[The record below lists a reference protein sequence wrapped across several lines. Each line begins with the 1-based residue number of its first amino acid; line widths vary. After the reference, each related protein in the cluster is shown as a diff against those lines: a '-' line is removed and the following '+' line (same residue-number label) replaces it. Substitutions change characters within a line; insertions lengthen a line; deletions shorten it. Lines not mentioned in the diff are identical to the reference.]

1 MGSRNKQAGPG
12 AGVEIALS
20 GKSNKYRV
28 NGDTD
33 WNGEFKINPKDFTR
47 VQGNAVV
54 SDVTMFSYYDSVRVR
69 GKAGYISDLE
79 FDRSE
84 LDDWRETIEMYW
96 EGQTPQSMT
105 FTIAEMENA
114 MLSGGWMRSKA
125 PRSFEVQGYGELEV
139 DFPNGDSETFS
150 DIPFTGYMKTT
161 RDFKTAWEWL
171 DNNDDDDDD
180 YGDYAR
186 QPKIVASK
194 KETLRRDQSIMSDKN
209 HVRNRAI
216 KMAFEKPHLREKM
229 LPLIKKLSGEFTE
242 QEWKTHKQKFP
253 GAKAEDHTI
262 TKGDGGGGKSKSSG
276 PDYSD
281 SKAVEAHSEKL
292 ADITQK
298 KYEDGSIKMQDI
310 YNQAVHEGLS
320 QYEQLSD
327 TEKNNAATAYQKH
340 IQRAGLGMGLGT
352 YRDFKDA
359 LDSMKDIG
367 KDGMT
372 DYGGAETVQNVGLV
386 AQAMA
391 IMIRHHGHETL
402 GLPKD
407 YSVETAESRM
417 KAEKKPAEN
426 KPAEN
431 KPSDSKPSDSKSE
444 GGAESKSQKDGP
456 KINADGWKP
465 SKSGER
471 EGKLDAGAYSSLDG
485 NKNFTPNE
493 FAAVSKKIF
502 DDLDAVAHE
511 INKYND
517 LKSRPLGDEGKGA
530 YFDAAEL
537 LEELEDKIN
546 NISDEYDRSD
556 SRSMFDGQGPNS
568 RLQKENFADEV
579 QGVADLRKE
588 LTDSLTE
595 LRKHTK
601 TESAKSKKKPR
612 ENGEL
617 PIGDKGQQK
626 RKQMSKADKLKAYQ
640 EAIKNSKSMSPEDK
654 KKALEKSKKPGF
666 DADAA
671 LGAMGEDEEEDGG
684 KTAASKAPKAPKGM
698 PSVKELE
705 KGLKSLKEMKEKMDE
720 DKKEEGGKKASL
732 RTRVIR
738 LAHENPELRK
748 DLLPLLQQAKVAS
761 MPPANGRPAG
771 EKSRYKWADWLTT
784 DIQTKLEEAGVPQS
798 AIDDAVD
805 RVCDW
810 RYGILFNKRFPDK
823 KFYSFKT
830 NADIHAWVTGRA
842 KLTDLSPNADGSRG
856 HEGRIQGFTE
866 SYLMLLKYYIAKY
879 GSANNDVLRD
889 KCKALFN
896 KCKDYQ
902 CALAASNAYIG
913 RDTSVRFLVK
923 NHEKYKKEL
932 ATAIEES
939 SVDTLKMIAESL
951 EWAAKIPK
959 PPQL

>member
-431 KPSDSKPSDSKSE
+431 KPSDSKSE

-923 NHEKYKKEL
+923 NYESYKKEL
-932 ATAIEES
+932 ASAIEES